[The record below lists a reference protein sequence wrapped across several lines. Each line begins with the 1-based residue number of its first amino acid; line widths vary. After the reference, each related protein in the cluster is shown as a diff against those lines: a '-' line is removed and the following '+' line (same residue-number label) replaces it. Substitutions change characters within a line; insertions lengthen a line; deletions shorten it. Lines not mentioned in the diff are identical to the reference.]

1 MVKTV
6 LEFEMQINL
15 KNITIKNQPFD
26 IASLFFL
33 AMCLVGIVLR
43 LIPDFQSFWTDEL
56 YSVSN
61 TYAFGSFKNLFL
73 KELISETNPPLYQTL
88 LFFWAKLFGVSE
100 LSARLPSMIFGTI
113 SILVILYYG
122 PKIIGIKQAFL
133 LAALLSISS
142 PAIRYSH
149 EARSYSL
156 LILLSVILMLHSI
169 KLVMERKQEIVSNR
183 MVTINILLG
192 FLLCYTHYFG
202 AALYFSNTLILFFY
216 LRKSRL
222 KILVAGV
229 FSMLL
234 FVPWLVTNLMN
245 IETGVAN
252 WITQKSFSVSLEMLG
267 RNSFYN
273 QNFYLLVLLF
283 VLIMFLVSARKSP
296 DLFNSVVFSGLVV
309 AVSMFTVFCTNLVR
323 PIIVSRYLLAF
334 LPYTYFIV
342 AMVFSEPITLKNDIG
357 KTLIKYL
364 QNCMS
369 IVVLVIM
376 LVLSIE
382 NSKDFKKADWKNT
395 AASIQKIQNVEMI
408 YCNGKPQSYYHYLLQ
423 NGLISLNNVVKV
435 YPKSKQIFMQ
445 PAPGK
450 VSVFWSCGNLSD
462 YQALKDSLVKNNFT
476 LLDEKTFYQSN
487 YVVFR

>member
-1 MVKTV
+1 
-6 LEFEMQINL
+6 MQFSI
-15 KNITIKNQPFD
+15 KNITLKNQPFG
-26 IASLFFL
+26 IAGLFFL

-43 LIPDFQSFWTDEL
+43 LIPDFQSFWADEL

-61 TYAFGSFKNLFL
+61 TYAYSSFGNLFL
-73 KELISETNPPLYQTL
+73 KQMITGANPPLYETL

-100 LSARLPSMIFGTI
+100 LSARLPSMIFGVI

-122 PKIIGIKQAFL
+122 PKIIGIKPAFL
-133 LAALLSISS
+133 LAALLSMSWS
-142 PAIRYSH
+142 AIRFSH

-156 LILLSVILMLHSI
+156 LILLCVILLLHSA
-169 KLVMERKQEIVSNR
+169 KLVMVRKQEKISNR
-183 MVTINILLG
+183 MVSLNILLG

-202 AALYFSNTLILFFY
+202 AVLYFSNTLILFFY

-234 FVPWLVTNLMN
+234 FVPWLVINLMN
-245 IETGVAN
+245 VVATNAN
-252 WITQKSFSVSLEMLG
+252 WITQKSFLASLEMLG
-267 RNSFYN
+267 RNSFYD
-273 QNFYLLVLLF
+273 QKFYLLILLF

-296 DLFNSVVFSGLVV
+296 NLLNFVMFSGLVLAV
-309 AVSMFTVFCTNLVR
+309 AMLTVFCANLVR

-334 LPYTYFIV
+334 LPHTYFIV
-342 AMVFSEPITLKNDIG
+342 AIVFSETITLKNDFG
-357 KTLIKYL
+357 KTLIKYIPNIL
-364 QNCMS
+364 S
-369 IVVLVIM
+369 IAVLLIM
-376 LVLSIE
+376 LVLTIE

-395 AASIQKIQNVEMI
+395 AASIQKIKNVEMI
-408 YCNGKPQSYYHYLLQ
+408 YCNGRTLNYYHYLRQ
-423 NGLISLNNVVKV
+423 SGSFSLEDIIKV
-435 YPKSKQIFMQ
+435 PLKSKQIFMH

-450 VSVFWSCGNLSD
+450 VSVFWSSGNLSD
-462 YQALKDSLVKNNFT
+462 YEALSDSLSKNNFT